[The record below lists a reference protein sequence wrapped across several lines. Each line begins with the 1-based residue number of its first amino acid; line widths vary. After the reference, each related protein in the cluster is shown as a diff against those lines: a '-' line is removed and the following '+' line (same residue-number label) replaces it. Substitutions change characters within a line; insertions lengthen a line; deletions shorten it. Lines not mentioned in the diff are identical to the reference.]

1 MTVAVVNDFTSFNSQ
16 TPQGNLDTNGQVGYL
31 DGSYGTGFQYIDNNY
46 KIVHDD
52 KFGKFEKLS
61 DDPLTV
67 KYTLNKNDKWSD
79 GQPVTADDMVF
90 AWAIASGYYD
100 SAKFDDQG
108 KVTSGTQYFSIA
120 GSTAGIDST
129 AFPTVGDNNTSIT
142 LKYAT
147 PYVDWELVNP
157 IAQPAHIVAKK
168 AGLSSAAD
176 LTKLLKTLPKGDP
189 AAPVAANATLKKAAD
204 FVNTGYDVTAF
215 PTDKDL
221 LVSSGPFVV
230 SSWTPGQSLT
240 MAQNKYYDGGLKP
253 SVDKI
258 VFRIIPDANAQ
269 VTALQ
274 NGEVDII
281 NPQAS
286 ADTLTALKQTSA
298 KVLTGDQASYDHLDL
313 NFGSQVFADPKV
325 REAFLKTI
333 PRQQILDSIVT
344 PVNPK
349 AKVLNS
355 QIWLPNQQPEYGD
368 SVKNNGS
375 SAYDKVDIDG
385 AKALL
390 AGATPTVRIL
400 YNTNNPNRVDEFQ
413 AIQTSAAKAGFK
425 VVDAGSPDWSKL
437 LPGGNYDASLFGWIS
452 PGAGTAQIPQLFTT
466 NGGGNYNRF
475 SAANDDALATADH
488 ARHEQAGVAGEEHRQ
503 DRLLAGLRSA
513 AVPAAGCLRCHR
525 SRRRREVHGQ
535 PERPVLELLGVD
547 RQVLDR
553 EVTLDQGECPGNPP
567 GTLLRR
573 GVGFESTPR
582 YHVVGG
588 RDPTVSSKSRRASPQ
603 LSRPTRSWRAL
614 SVKVLNLWRVSS

>member
-1 MTVAVVNDFTSFNSQ
+1 MHIKGRKVGLAVSAVAGVAALALSACTTSGTGGSSAAKGGMVTVAVVNDLTSLNSQ

-31 DGSYGTGFQYIDNNY
+31 NGSYGTGFQYIDNNY

-52 KFGKFEKLS
+52 KFGTFEKTS

-67 KYTLNKNDKWSD
+67 KYTLNKDDKWSD
-79 GQPVTADDMVF
+79 GQPVTADDMVL
-90 AWAIASGYYD
+90 AWAIASGHYD
-100 SAKFDDQG
+100 SAKFDDSG
-108 KVTSGTQYFSIA
+108 KVTSGTQYFTIA
-120 GSTAGIDST
+120 GSTAGIDAT
-129 AFPTVGDNNTSIT
+129 GFPAVSDDNRTIT
-142 LKYAT
+142 LKYST

-176 LTKLLKTLPKGDP
+176 LTKLLKGLPKGDP
-189 AAPVAANATLKKAAD
+189 ASPAAPDATLKKAAD
-204 FVNTGYDVTAF
+204 FVNTGYDITAM

-221 LVSSGPFVV
+221 LVASGAFTL

-240 MAQNKYYDGGLKP
+240 MVRNKYYAGGLEP
-253 SVDKI
+253 NVDKI

-286 ADTLTALKQTSA
+286 ADTLTALKKTSA

-313 NFGSQVFADPKV
+313 NFGSQTFSDAEV

-355 QIWLPNQQPEYGD
+355 QIWLPNQQPQYGD
-368 SVKNNGS
+368 TVKNNGS

-413 AIQTSAAKAGFK
+413 AIQASASKAGFK
-425 VVDAGSPDWSKL
+425 VVDSGSPQWSKL
-437 LPGGNYDASLFGWIS
+437 LPGGDYDASLFGWIS

-466 NGGGNYNRF
+466 SGGGNYNRF
-475 SAANDDALATADH
+475 SAANTDALAT
-488 ARHEQAGVAGEEHRQ
+488 QT
-503 DRLLAGLRSA
+503 
-513 AVPAAGCLRCHR
+513 
-525 SRRRREVHGQ
+525 
-535 PERPVLELLGVD
+535 
-547 RQVLDR
+547 
-553 EVTLDQGECPGNPP
+553 TLDKSKLTDLEMKIDKTAFSQAYGLPLFQLPGVF
-567 GTLLRR
+567 
-573 GVGFESTPR
+573 GVNARVDGVKFMGNQNGPFWNFW
-582 YHVVGG
+582 
-588 RDPTVSSKSRRASPQ
+588 Q
-603 LSRPTRSWRAL
+603 W
-614 SVKVLNLWRVSS
+614 SVKSSTSK

>member
-1 MTVAVVNDFTSFNSQ
+1 LAIGAIAVAGVTALALSACTTSGSTSTSSAAKGGTVTVAVVNDFTSFNSQ

-31 DGSYGTGFQYIDNNY
+31 NGSYGTGFQYIDNNY

-52 KFGKFEKLS
+52 KFGTFEKTS

-67 KYTLNKNDKWSD
+67 KYTLNKDDKWSD
-79 GQPVTADDMVF
+79 GQPVTADDMIL
-90 AWAIASGYYD
+90 AWAIASGHYD
-100 SAKFDDQG
+100 SAKYDDEG
-108 KVTSGTQYFSIA
+108 NVSSGTQYFQIA
-120 GSTAGIDST
+120 GSTAGVDAT
-129 AFPTVGDNNTSIT
+129 AFPTVSDDNRTIT
-142 LKYAT
+142 LKYST

-176 LTKLLKTLPKGDP
+176 LTKLLKGLPKGDP
-189 AAPVAANATLKKAAD
+189 DNPAAPDATLKKAAD

-240 MAQNKYYDGGLKP
+240 MTKNKYYAGGLKP

-286 ADTLTALKQTSA
+286 ADTITALKQTSA
-298 KVLTGDQASYDHLDL
+298 KILTGAQASYDHLDL
-313 NFGSQVFADPKV
+313 NFGSAVFADAKV

-344 PVNPK
+344 PVDPK
-349 AKVLNS
+349 AKVLDS
-355 QIWLPNQQPEYGD
+355 QIFLPNQEEYAG
-368 SVKNNGS
+368 SVKQNGS
-375 SAYDKVDIDG
+375 DKFAKVDIDG

-413 AIQTSAAKAGFK
+413 SIQASAAKAGIK

-437 LPGGNYDASLFGWIS
+437 LPGGDYDASLFGWIS
-452 PGAGTAQIPQLFTT
+452 PGAGTTQLPQVFASQ
-466 NGGGNYNRF
+466 GGGNYNRYTGTN
-475 SAANDDALATADH
+475 ADALKSQT
-488 ARHEQAGVAGEEHRQ
+488 
-503 DRLLAGLRSA
+503 
-513 AVPAAGCLRCHR
+513 
-525 SRRRREVHGQ
+525 
-535 PERPVLELLGVD
+535 
-547 RQVLDR
+547 
-553 EVTLDQGECPGNPP
+553 TLDKDALTKLEYQIDKKTFDDGYGLPLFQLPGVFA
-567 GTLLRR
+567 TTARVD
-573 GVGFESTPR
+573 GVKFN
-582 YHVVGG
+582 GG
-588 RDPTVSSKSRRASPQ
+588 QSGPFWNFWDWSVKSSSK
-603 LSRPTRSWRAL
+603 
-614 SVKVLNLWRVSS
+614 

>member
-1 MTVAVVNDFTSFNSQ
+1 MHTKGRKVRFAVSAVAIAGVAALALSACTTSGSTGSSSAAKGGTVTVAVVNDFTSFNSQ

-31 DGSYGTGFQYIDNNY
+31 NGSYGTGFQYIDNNY

-52 KFGKFEKLS
+52 KFGKFEKIS

-67 KYTLNKNDKWSD
+67 KYTLNKDDKWSD
-79 GQPVTADDMVF
+79 GEPVTADDMVL
-90 AWAIASGYYD
+90 AWAIASGHYD
-100 SAKFDDQG
+100 SATTDDQG
-108 KVTSGTQYFSIA
+108 NVTKGTQYFSIA
-120 GSTAGIDST
+120 GSTAGIDAT
-129 AFPTVGDNNTSIT
+129 DFPTVGDDNTSIT
-142 LKYAT
+142 LKYST

-176 LTKLLKTLPKGDP
+176 LTKLLKGLPKGDTANP
-189 AAPVAANATLKKAAD
+189 APADPTLEKAAK

-240 MAQNKYYDGGLKP
+240 MVPNKYYAGGLKAN
-253 SVDKI
+253 VDKI

-286 ADTLTALKQTSA
+286 ADTITALKQGTA
-298 KVLTGDQASYDHLDL
+298 KILTGAQASYDHLDL
-313 NFGSQVFADPKV
+313 NFGSAVFADAKV

-344 PVNPK
+344 PVDSK

-355 QIWLPNQQPEYGD
+355 QIFLPNQEQYAG
-368 SVKNNGS
+368 SVKQNGS
-375 SAYDKVDIDG
+375 DAYDKVDIEG
-385 AKALL
+385 AKTLL

-413 AIQTSAAKAGFK
+413 AIQASAAKAGIK

-437 LPGGNYDASLFGWIS
+437 LPGGDYDASLFGWIS
-452 PGAGTAQIPQLFTT
+452 PGAGTTQLPQVFSS
-466 NGGGNYNRF
+466 NGGGNYNRYTGT
-475 SAANDDALATADH
+475 NDLALKSQTTLDTDALTKIEYQIDKQTFADAYGLPLFQLPGVFATTSRVD
-488 ARHEQAGVAGEEHRQ
+488 GVKFNG
-503 DRLLAGLRSA
+503 
-513 AVPAAGCLRCHR
+513 
-525 SRRRREVHGQ
+525 GQ
-535 PERPVLELLGVD
+535 SGPFWNFWE
-547 RQVLDR
+547 
-553 EVTLDQGECPGNPP
+553 
-567 GTLLRR
+567 
-573 GVGFESTPR
+573 
-582 YHVVGG
+582 
-588 RDPTVSSKSRRASPQ
+588 
-603 LSRPTRSWRAL
+603 W
-614 SVKVLNLWRVSS
+614 SVKSSTSK

>member
-1 MTVAVVNDFTSFNSQ
+1 MHIKGRKVRYAVSAVAIAGVAALALSACTTSGSTGGSTAAQGGTVTVAVVNDFTSFNSQ

-31 DGSYGTGFQYIDNNY
+31 NGSYGTGFQYIDNNY

-52 KFGKFEKLS
+52 KFGKFEKTS

-67 KYTLNKNDKWSD
+67 KYTLNKDDKWSD
-79 GQPVTADDMVF
+79 GQPVTADDMVL

-100 SAKFDDQG
+100 SATTDDQG
-108 KVTSGTQYFSIA
+108 NVTKGTQYFTIA
-120 GSTAGIDST
+120 GSTAGLDTT

-142 LKYAT
+142 LKYGT

-176 LTKLLKTLPKGDP
+176 LTKLLKGLDKGNKDNP
-189 AAPVAANATLKKAAD
+189 AAPDATLKKAAD

-240 MAQNKYYDGGLKP
+240 MVKNKYYAGGLKP
-253 SVDKI
+253 NVDKI

-286 ADTLTALKQTSA
+286 ADTITALKNTSA
-298 KVLTGDQASYDHLDL
+298 KVLTGAQASYDHLDL
-313 NFGSQVFADPKV
+313 NFGSQTFADPKV

-344 PVNPK
+344 PVDPK
-349 AKVLNS
+349 AKVLDS
-355 QIWLPNQQPEYGD
+355 QIFLPNQEQYAD
-368 SVKNNGS
+368 TVKMNGS
-375 SAYDKVDIDG
+375 DKFGKVDIDG

-413 AIQTSAAKAGFK
+413 AISASASKAGFK

-437 LPGGNYDASLFGWIS
+437 LPGGDYDASLFGWIS
-452 PGAGTAQIPQLFTT
+452 PGAGTSQIPQLFTT
-466 NGGGNYNRF
+466 NGGGNYNRY
-475 SAANDDALATADH
+475 SAANDLAVKSQTTLDPSELTKIEQQIDAKTFADGYGLPLFQLPGVFGATARVD
-488 ARHEQAGVAGEEHRQ
+488 GVKYNG
-503 DRLLAGLRSA
+503 
-513 AVPAAGCLRCHR
+513 
-525 SRRRREVHGQ
+525 GQ
-535 PERPVLELLGVD
+535 SGPFWNFWE
-547 RQVLDR
+547 
-553 EVTLDQGECPGNPP
+553 
-567 GTLLRR
+567 
-573 GVGFESTPR
+573 
-582 YHVVGG
+582 
-588 RDPTVSSKSRRASPQ
+588 
-603 LSRPTRSWRAL
+603 W
-614 SVKVLNLWRVSS
+614 SVKSSTAK

>member
-1 MTVAVVNDFTSFNSQ
+1 VTVAVVNDFTSFNSQ

-31 DGSYGTGFQYIDNNY
+31 NGSYGTGFQYIDNNY

-52 KFGKFEKLS
+52 KFGKFEKTS

-67 KYTLNKNDKWSD
+67 KYTLNKDDKWSD
-79 GQPVTADDMVF
+79 GQPVTADDMVL

-100 SAKFDDQG
+100 SATTDDQG
-108 KVTSGTQYFSIA
+108 AVTKGTQYFSIA
-120 GSTAGIDST
+120 GSTAGLDT
-129 AFPTVGDNNTSIT
+129 TGFPTVGDNNTSIT
-142 LKYAT
+142 LKYGT

-176 LTKLLKTLPKGDP
+176 LTKLLKGLPKGDKDNP
-189 AAPVAANATLKKAAD
+189 AAPDATLKKAAD

-240 MAQNKYYDGGLKP
+240 MTKNKYYAGGLKP
-253 SVDKI
+253 NVDKV

-286 ADTLTALKQTSA
+286 ADTITALKNTSA
-298 KVLTGDQASYDHLDL
+298 KVLTGAQASYDHLDL
-313 NFGSQVFADPKV
+313 NFGSPTFADAKV

-344 PVNPK
+344 PVDSK

-355 QIWLPNQQPEYGD
+355 QIFLPNQEQYAD
-368 SVKNNGS
+368 TVKMNGS
-375 SAYDKVDIDG
+375 DKFDKVDIDG

-413 AIQTSAAKAGFK
+413 AISASASKAGFK

-437 LPGGNYDASLFGWIS
+437 LPGGDYDASLFGWIS
-452 PGAGTAQIPQLFTT
+452 PGAGTTQLPQLFTT
-466 NGGGNYNRF
+466 NGGGNYNRY
-475 SAANDDALATADH
+475 SAANDLAVKS
-488 ARHEQAGVAGEEHRQ
+488 QI
-503 DRLLAGLRSA
+503 
-513 AVPAAGCLRCHR
+513 
-525 SRRRREVHGQ
+525 
-535 PERPVLELLGVD
+535 
-547 RQVLDR
+547 
-553 EVTLDQGECPGNPP
+553 TLDKDELTKIEQQIDAKTFADGYGLPLFQLPGVF
-567 GTLLRR
+567 GATSRVD
-573 GVGFESTPR
+573 GVKFN
-582 YHVVGG
+582 GG
-588 RDPTVSSKSRRASPQ
+588 QSGPF
-603 LSRPTRSWRAL
+603 WNFWEW
-614 SVKVLNLWRVSS
+614 SVKSSTAK

>member
-1 MTVAVVNDFTSFNSQ
+1 LHINGRKGRLAVGAIAIAGVTALALSACTTSGSTSTSSAAKGGTVTVAVVNDLTSLNSQ

-31 DGSYGTGFQYIDNNY
+31 DGSYGSGFQYIDNNY

-52 KFGKFEKLS
+52 TFGKFEKTS

-67 KYTLNKNDKWSD
+67 KYTLPANAKWSD
-79 GQPVTADDMVF
+79 GQPVTADDMILG
-90 AWAIASGYYD
+90 WAMQSGYYD
-100 SAKFDDQG
+100 SATLNPDSG
-108 KVTSGTQYFSIA
+108 EVTTGTQYFTPAA
-120 GSTAGIDST
+120 GTAGIDQT
-129 AFPTVGDNNTSIT
+129 AYPTVSDDNRTIT
-142 LKYAT
+142 LKYAK
-147 PYVDWELVNP
+147 PFVDWELFNP

-176 LTKLLKTLPKGDP
+176 LTKLLKGLPKGDKSNPQP
-189 AAPVAANATLKKAAD
+189 ADPTLKKAAD
-204 FVNTGYDVTAF
+204 FVNTGYDITAF

-230 SSWTPGQSLT
+230 SAWTPGQSVT
-240 MAQNKYYDGGLKP
+240 MTKNKYYWGGNKP
-253 SVDKI
+253 NVDKI

-313 NFGSQVFADPKV
+313 NFGSPTFSDPKI

-349 AKVLNS
+349 AKVLDS
-355 QIWLPNQQPEYGD
+355 QIWLPNQDEYANAI
-368 SVKNNGS
+368 KNNGS
-375 SAYDKVDIDG
+375 DAYAKVDIDG
-385 AKALL
+385 AKSLL

-413 AIQTSAAKAGFK
+413 AIQASASKAGFK

-437 LPGGNYDASLFGWIS
+437 LPGGDYDASLFGWIS
-452 PGAGTAQIPQLFTT
+452 PGAGTSQIPQLFTT
-466 NGGGNYNRF
+466 GGGGNYNRYN
-475 SAANDDALATADH
+475 AQNDTAVETQTTLDKD
-488 ARHEQAGVAGEEHRQ
+488 E
-503 DRLLAGLRSA
+503 LTK
-513 AVPAAGCLRCHR
+513 
-525 SRRRREVHGQ
+525 
-535 PERPVLELLGVD
+535 LELKIDTATFKDGYGLPLFQLPGVFGATSRVD
-547 RQVLDR
+547 GVKYM
-553 EVTLDQGECPGNPP
+553 GNQTGPFWNFWEWS
-567 GTLLRR
+567 
-573 GVGFESTPR
+573 VKSS
-582 YHVVGG
+582 
-588 RDPTVSSKSRRASPQ
+588 SSK
-603 LSRPTRSWRAL
+603 
-614 SVKVLNLWRVSS
+614 

>member
-1 MTVAVVNDFTSFNSQ
+1 LHIKGRKVRYAVSAVAVAGVAALALSACTTSGSTGTSSAAKGGTVTVAVVNDFTSFNSQ

-52 KFGKFEKLS
+52 KFGTFKKIS

-79 GQPVTADDMVF
+79 GQPVTADDMIL
-90 AWAIASGYYD
+90 AWAIASGHYD

-108 KVTSGTQYFSIA
+108 NVTSGTQYFSIA

-129 AFPTVGDNNTSIT
+129 DFPTVGDNNTSIT

-176 LTKLLKTLPKGDP
+176 LTKLLKSLPKGDP
-189 AAPVAANATLKKAAD
+189 SNPAAPNATLKKAAD

-240 MAQNKYYDGGLKP
+240 MTQNKYYDGGLKP

-313 NFGSQVFADPKV
+313 NFGSQVFSDPKV
-325 REAFLKTI
+325 REAFLMTI

-375 SAYDKVDIDG
+375 DKYNKVDIEG

-400 YNTNNPNRVDEFQ
+400 YNTNNPNRVDE
-413 AIQTSAAKAGFK
+413 
-425 VVDAGSPDWSKL
+425 WSKL

-452 PGAGTAQIPQLFTT
+452 PGAGTSQIPQLFTT

-475 SAANDDALATADH
+475 SAANDDALAT
-488 ARHEQAGVAGEEHRQ
+488 QT
-503 DRLLAGLRSA
+503 
-513 AVPAAGCLRCHR
+513 
-525 SRRRREVHGQ
+525 
-535 PERPVLELLGVD
+535 
-547 RQVLDR
+547 
-553 EVTLDQGECPGNPP
+553 TLDNSKLVSLEKNIDKTAFSQGYGLPLFQLPGVF
-567 GTLLRR
+567 
-573 GVGFESTPR
+573 GVNARVDGVKYMGNQNGPFWNFWEWTVKSSTA
-582 YHVVGG
+582 
-588 RDPTVSSKSRRASPQ
+588 K
-603 LSRPTRSWRAL
+603 
-614 SVKVLNLWRVSS
+614 

>member
-1 MTVAVVNDFTSFNSQ
+1 LHIKGRKVRYAVSAVAIAGVAALALSACTTTGSTGGSSAAKGGTVTVAVVNDFTSFNSQ

-31 DGSYGTGFQYIDNNY
+31 NGSYGTGFQYIDNNY

-52 KFGKFEKLS
+52 KFGKFEKTS

-67 KYTLNKNDKWSD
+67 KYTLNKDDKWSD
-79 GQPVTADDMVF
+79 GQPVTADDMVL

-100 SAKFDDQG
+100 SATTDDQG
-108 KVTSGTQYFSIA
+108 AVTKGTQYFSIA
-120 GSTAGIDST
+120 GSTAGLDT
-129 AFPTVGDNNTSIT
+129 TGFPTVGDNNTSIT
-142 LKYAT
+142 LKYGT

-176 LTKLLKTLPKGDP
+176 LTKLLKGLPKGDKDNP
-189 AAPVAANATLKKAAD
+189 AAPDATLKKAAD

-240 MAQNKYYDGGLKP
+240 MTKNKYYAGGLKP
-253 SVDKI
+253 NVDKV

-286 ADTLTALKQTSA
+286 ADTITALKNTSA
-298 KVLTGDQASYDHLDL
+298 KVLTGAQASYDHLDL
-313 NFGSQVFADPKV
+313 NFGSPTFADAKV

-344 PVNPK
+344 PVDSK

-355 QIWLPNQQPEYGD
+355 QIFLPNQEQYAD
-368 SVKNNGS
+368 TVKMNGS
-375 SAYDKVDIDG
+375 DKFDKVDIDG

-413 AIQTSAAKAGFK
+413 AISASASKAGFK

-437 LPGGNYDASLFGWIS
+437 LPGGDYDASLFGWIS
-452 PGAGTAQIPQLFTT
+452 PGAGTTQLPQLFTT
-466 NGGGNYNRF
+466 NGGGNYNRY
-475 SAANDDALATADH
+475 SAANDLAVKS
-488 ARHEQAGVAGEEHRQ
+488 QI
-503 DRLLAGLRSA
+503 
-513 AVPAAGCLRCHR
+513 
-525 SRRRREVHGQ
+525 
-535 PERPVLELLGVD
+535 
-547 RQVLDR
+547 
-553 EVTLDQGECPGNPP
+553 TLDKDELTKIEQQIDAKTFADGYGLPLFQLPGVF
-567 GTLLRR
+567 GATSRVD
-573 GVGFESTPR
+573 GVKFN
-582 YHVVGG
+582 GG
-588 RDPTVSSKSRRASPQ
+588 QSGPF
-603 LSRPTRSWRAL
+603 WNFWEW
-614 SVKVLNLWRVSS
+614 SVKSSTAK

>member
-1 MTVAVVNDFTSFNSQ
+1 MHIKGRKVRYAVSAVAVAGVAALALSACTTTGSTGTSSAAKGGTVTVAVVNDFTSFNSQ

-46 KIVHDD
+46 KIVHDNQ
-52 KFGKFEKLS
+52 FGKYEKLS
-61 DDPLTV
+61 DNPLTV

-79 GQPVTADDMVF
+79 GQPVTADDMVLG
-90 AWAIASGYYD
+90 WAIASGHYD
-100 SAKFDDQG
+100 SSPDAQG
-108 KVTSGTQYFSIA
+108 NKVPGGTQYFQIA
-120 GSTAGIDST
+120 GSTAGINAT
-129 AFPTVGDNNTSIT
+129 AFPTIGDNNTSIT
-142 LKYAT
+142 LKYST

-176 LTKLLKTLPKGDP
+176 LTKLLKGLPAGDP
-189 AAPVAANATLKKAAD
+189 TKPAPADATLMKAAN

-215 PTDKDL
+215 PTDPDL

-240 MAQNKYYDGGLKP
+240 MVQNKYYDGGLKP

-313 NFGSQVFADPKV
+313 NFKSPVFKDQKV

-349 AKVLNS
+349 AKVLDS
-355 QIWLPNQQPEYGD
+355 QIWLPNQQPMYGD

-375 SAYDKVDIDG
+375 SAYDKVDIAG

-413 AIQTSAAKAGFK
+413 AISTSAAKAGIK

-452 PGAGTAQIPQLFTT
+452 PGAGTSQIPQLFTT
-466 NGGGNYNRF
+466 SGGGNYNNF
-475 SAANDDALATADH
+475 TASNSDALAT
-488 ARHEQAGVAGEEHRQ
+488 QT
-503 DRLLAGLRSA
+503 
-513 AVPAAGCLRCHR
+513 
-525 SRRRREVHGQ
+525 
-535 PERPVLELLGVD
+535 
-547 RQVLDR
+547 
-553 EVTLDQGECPGNPP
+553 TLDTSKLTSLEKNIDKTAFAQGYGLPLFQLPGVF
-567 GTLLRR
+567 GATSRVD
-573 GVGFESTPR
+573 GVKYMGNQNGPFWNFWEWTVKSST
-582 YHVVGG
+582 
-588 RDPTVSSKSRRASPQ
+588 SK
-603 LSRPTRSWRAL
+603 
-614 SVKVLNLWRVSS
+614 

>member
-1 MTVAVVNDFTSFNSQ
+1 MHTKGRKVRYAVSAVAVAGVAALALSACTTSGSTGGSSAPKGGTVTVAVVNDFTSFNSQ

-31 DGSYGTGFQYIDNNY
+31 DGSYGTGFQYIDSNY

-79 GQPVTADDMVF
+79 GQPVTADDMVL

-100 SAKFDDQG
+100 SATVDPNTG
-108 KVTSGTQYFSIA
+108 KVTKGTQYFSIA
-120 GSTAGIDST
+120 GSTAGIDTT
-129 AFPTVGDNNTSIT
+129 AFPTIGDDNTSIT
-142 LKYAT
+142 LKYGT

-176 LTKLLKTLPKGDP
+176 LTKLLKSLPKGDP
-189 AAPVAANATLKKAAD
+189 ANPQPADATLKKASD
-204 FVNTGYDVTAF
+204 FVNNGYDVTAF

-221 LVSSGPFVV
+221 LVSSGPFYV
-230 SSWTPGQSLT
+230 SAWTPGQSLT
-240 MAQNKYYDGGLKP
+240 MSRNKYYDGGLKP
-253 SVDKI
+253 NVDKI

-274 NGEVDII
+274 NGEVDVI

-298 KVLTGDQASYDHLDL
+298 KVLTGAQASYDHLDL
-313 NFGSQVFADPKV
+313 NFASPVFKDEKV

-344 PVNPK
+344 PVDPK

-355 QIWLPNQQPEYGD
+355 QIWLPNQSDYAA
-368 SVKNNGS
+368 SVKQNGS
-375 SAYDKVDIDG
+375 DAYDKVDIDG

-413 AIQTSAAKAGFK
+413 AIQASAAKAGFK
-425 VVDAGSPDWSKL
+425 VVDGGSPDWSKL
-437 LPGGNYDASLFGWIS
+437 LAGGNYDASLFGWIS
-452 PGAGTAQIPQLFTT
+452 PGAGTSMLPQLFTT
-466 NGGGNYNRF
+466 NGGGNYNHF
-475 SAANDDALATADH
+475 TAANDLANESQT
-488 ARHEQAGVAGEEHRQ
+488 
-503 DRLLAGLRSA
+503 
-513 AVPAAGCLRCHR
+513 
-525 SRRRREVHGQ
+525 
-535 PERPVLELLGVD
+535 
-547 RQVLDR
+547 
-553 EVTLDQGECPGNPP
+553 TLDPDKLVSIEQQIDKLAFQNAYGLPLFQLPGVF
-567 GTLLRR
+567 
-573 GVGFESTPR
+573 GVNARVDGVKYNGNQNGPFWNFWEWS
-582 YHVVGG
+582 VKSSS
-588 RDPTVSSKSRRASPQ
+588 SSK
-603 LSRPTRSWRAL
+603 
-614 SVKVLNLWRVSS
+614 

>member
-1 MTVAVVNDFTSFNSQ
+1 LHINGRKVRFAVSAVAVAGVAALALSACTTSGSTSTSSAAKGGTVTVAVVNDFTSFNSQ

-52 KFGKFEKLS
+52 KFGTFEKTS

-67 KYTLNKNDKWSD
+67 KYTLNKDLKWSD
-79 GQPVTADDMVF
+79 GQPVTADDMIL
-90 AWAIASGYYD
+90 AWAIASGHYD
-100 SAKFDDQG
+100 SAKFDSEG
-108 KVTSGTQYFSIA
+108 NVTSGTQYFQIA
-120 GSTAGIDST
+120 GSTAGVDAT
-129 AFPTVGDNNTSIT
+129 DFPTVSNNNRTIT
-142 LKYAT
+142 LKYST

-176 LTKLLKTLPKGDP
+176 LTKLLKSLPKGNPDSPQPADP
-189 AAPVAANATLKKAAD
+189 TLKKAAD

-240 MAQNKYYDGGLKP
+240 MVKNKYYAGGLKP

-286 ADTLTALKQTSA
+286 ADTITALKQTSA
-298 KVLTGDQASYDHLDL
+298 KILTGAQASYDHLDL
-313 NFGSQVFADPKV
+313 NFKSPVFADPKV

-344 PVNPK
+344 PVDSK

-355 QIWLPNQQPEYGD
+355 QIFLPNQEQYEG
-368 SVKNNGS
+368 SVKQNGS
-375 SAYDKVDIDG
+375 DKYDKVDIDG
-385 AKALL
+385 AKQLL
-390 AGATPTVRIL
+390 GGQTPTVRIL

-413 AIQTSAAKAGFK
+413 AISSSAAKAGFK

-452 PGAGTAQIPQLFTT
+452 PGAGTTQLPQVFASQ
-466 NGGGNYNRF
+466 GGGNYNGYTGT
-475 SAANDDALATADH
+475 NDLALKSQT
-488 ARHEQAGVAGEEHRQ
+488 
-503 DRLLAGLRSA
+503 
-513 AVPAAGCLRCHR
+513 
-525 SRRRREVHGQ
+525 
-535 PERPVLELLGVD
+535 
-547 RQVLDR
+547 
-553 EVTLDQGECPGNPP
+553 TLDKDELTKIEYQIDKKAFADAYGLPLFQLPGVFATTARVQGVKYN
-567 GTLLRR
+567 
-573 GVGFESTPR
+573 
-582 YHVVGG
+582 GG
-588 RDPTVSSKSRRASPQ
+588 QSGPF
-603 LSRPTRSWRAL
+603 WNFWEW
-614 SVKVLNLWRVSS
+614 SVKSSAKK

>member
-1 MTVAVVNDFTSFNSQ
+1 MHIKGRKVRYAVSAVAVAGVAALALSACTTSGSTGGSTAAQGGSVSVAVVNDFTSFNSQ

-67 KYTLNKNDKWSD
+67 KYTLNKDDKWSD
-79 GQPVTADDMVF
+79 GQPVTADDMVL

-100 SAKFDDQG
+100 SATTDDQG
-108 KVTSGTQYFSIA
+108 NVTKGTQYFTIA
-120 GSTAGIDST
+120 GSTAGLDTT

-142 LKYAT
+142 LKYGT

-176 LTKLLKTLPKGDP
+176 LTKLLKGLPKGDKDNP
-189 AAPVAANATLKKAAD
+189 AAPDATLKKAAD
-204 FVNTGYDVTAF
+204 FINTGYDVTAF

-240 MAQNKYYDGGLKP
+240 MVKNKYYAGGLKP
-253 SVDKI
+253 NVDKI

-286 ADTLTALKQTSA
+286 ADTITALKNTSA
-298 KVLTGDQASYDHLDL
+298 KVLTGAQASYDHLDL
-313 NFGSQVFADPKV
+313 NFGSQTFADPKV

-344 PVNPK
+344 PVDSK

-355 QIWLPNQQPEYGD
+355 QIFLPNQEQYAD
-368 SVKNNGS
+368 TVKMNGS
-375 SAYDKVDIDG
+375 DKFDKVDIDG

-413 AIQTSAAKAGFK
+413 AISASAAKAGFT

-437 LPGGNYDASLFGWIS
+437 LPGGDYDASIFGWIS
-452 PGAGTAQIPQLFTT
+452 PGAGTTMIPQLFATG
-466 NGGGNYNRF
+466 GGGNNNRYN
-475 SAANDDALATADH
+475 AMND
-488 ARHEQAGVAGEEHRQ
+488 VAVKTQ
-503 DRLLAGLRSA
+503 TTVDKD
-513 AVPAAGCLRCHR
+513 
-525 SRRRREVHGQ
+525 
-535 PERPVLELLGVD
+535 EL
-547 RQVLDR
+547 
-553 EVTLDQGECPGNPP
+553 VTLEQQIDKATFSDAYGLPLFQLPG
-567 GTLLRR
+567 LF
-573 GVGFESTPR
+573 GVSARVDGVKYMGNQTGPFWNFWEWS
-582 YHVVGG
+582 
-588 RDPTVSSKSRRASPQ
+588 VSGK
-603 LSRPTRSWRAL
+603 
-614 SVKVLNLWRVSS
+614 

>member
-1 MTVAVVNDFTSFNSQ
+1 MHTKGRKVRYAVSAVAIAGVAALALSACTTSGSTGSSSAAKGGTVTVAVVNDFTSFNSQ

-31 DGSYGTGFQYIDNNY
+31 NGSYGTGFQYIDSNY

-52 KFGKFEKLS
+52 KFGKFEKIS

-67 KYTLNKNDKWSD
+67 KYTLNKDDKWSD
-79 GQPVTADDMVF
+79 GEPVTADDMVL
-90 AWAIASGYYD
+90 AWAIASGHYD
-100 SAKFDDQG
+100 SATTDDQG
-108 KVTSGTQYFSIA
+108 NVTKGTQYFSIA
-120 GSTAGIDST
+120 GSTAGIDAT
-129 AFPTVGDNNTSIT
+129 DFPTVGDNNTSIT

-176 LTKLLKTLPKGDP
+176 LTKLLKGLPKGDKDNP
-189 AAPVAANATLKKAAD
+189 APADPALEKAAA

-240 MAQNKYYDGGLKP
+240 MSPNKYYAGGLKP
-253 SVDKI
+253 NVDKI

-281 NPQAS
+281 SPQAS
-286 ADTLTALKQTSA
+286 ADTITALKQGTA
-298 KVLTGDQASYDHLDL
+298 KILTGAQASYDHLDL
-313 NFGSQVFADPKV
+313 NFGSPVFKDANV

-344 PVNPK
+344 PVDSK
-349 AKVLNS
+349 AKVLDS
-355 QIWLPNQQPEYGD
+355 QIFLPNQEQYAD
-368 SVKNNGS
+368 SVKQNGS
-375 SAYDKVDIDG
+375 DAYSKVDIDG
-385 AKALL
+385 AKKLL

-413 AIQTSAAKAGFK
+413 AISASAAKAGIK

-437 LPGGNYDASLFGWIS
+437 LPGGDYDASLFGWIS
-452 PGAGTAQIPQLFTT
+452 PGAGTTQLPQVFSS
-466 NGGGNYNRF
+466 NGGGNYNRYTGT
-475 SAANDDALATADH
+475 NDLALKSQT
-488 ARHEQAGVAGEEHRQ
+488 
-503 DRLLAGLRSA
+503 
-513 AVPAAGCLRCHR
+513 
-525 SRRRREVHGQ
+525 
-535 PERPVLELLGVD
+535 
-547 RQVLDR
+547 
-553 EVTLDQGECPGNPP
+553 TLDKGELTKIENQIDKQTFADAYGLPLFQLPGVFA
-567 GTLLRR
+567 TTSRVE
-573 GVGFESTPR
+573 GVKFNGGQSGPFWNFWEWSVKST
-582 YHVVGG
+582 
-588 RDPTVSSKSRRASPQ
+588 SSK
-603 LSRPTRSWRAL
+603 
-614 SVKVLNLWRVSS
+614 

>member
-1 MTVAVVNDFTSFNSQ
+1 LHIKGRKVRYAVSAVAVAGVAALALSACTTSGSTGGSTAAQGGSVSVAVVNDFTSFNSQ

-67 KYTLNKNDKWSD
+67 KYTLNKADKWSD
-79 GQPVTADDMVF
+79 GQPVTADDMVL

-100 SAKFDDQG
+100 SSTTDDQG
-108 KVTSGTQYFSIA
+108 NVTKGTQYFTIA
-120 GSTAGIDST
+120 GSTAGLDTT

-142 LKYAT
+142 LKYGT

-176 LTKLLKTLPKGDP
+176 LTKLLKGLQKGDKDNP
-189 AAPVAANATLKKAAD
+189 AAPDATLKKAAD

-230 SSWTPGQSLT
+230 SGWTPGQSLT
-240 MAQNKYYDGGLKP
+240 MVKNKYYAGGLKP
-253 SVDKI
+253 NVDKI

-286 ADTLTALKQTSA
+286 ADTITALKNTSA
-298 KVLTGDQASYDHLDL
+298 KVLTGAQASYDHLDL
-313 NFGSQVFADPKV
+313 NFGSQTFADPKV

-344 PVNPK
+344 PVDPK
-349 AKVLNS
+349 AKVLDS
-355 QIWLPNQQPEYGD
+355 QIFLPNQEQYAD
-368 SVKNNGS
+368 TVKMNGS
-375 SAYDKVDIDG
+375 DKFGKVDIDG

-413 AIQTSAAKAGFK
+413 AISASASKAGFK

-437 LPGGNYDASLFGWIS
+437 LPGGDYDASLFGWIS
-452 PGAGTAQIPQLFTT
+452 PGAGTSQIPQLFTT
-466 NGGGNYNRF
+466 NGGGNYNRY
-475 SAANDDALATADH
+475 SAANDLAVKSQTTLDPSELTKIEQQIDAKTFADGYGLPLFQLPGVFGATA
-488 ARHEQAGVAGEEHRQ
+488 RVEGVKYNG
-503 DRLLAGLRSA
+503 
-513 AVPAAGCLRCHR
+513 
-525 SRRRREVHGQ
+525 GQ
-535 PERPVLELLGVD
+535 SGPFWNFWE
-547 RQVLDR
+547 
-553 EVTLDQGECPGNPP
+553 
-567 GTLLRR
+567 
-573 GVGFESTPR
+573 
-582 YHVVGG
+582 
-588 RDPTVSSKSRRASPQ
+588 
-603 LSRPTRSWRAL
+603 W
-614 SVKVLNLWRVSS
+614 SVKSSTAK

>member
-1 MTVAVVNDFTSFNSQ
+1 MHIKGRKVRYAVSAVAVAGVAALALSACTTSGSTGTSSAAKGGTVTVAVVNDLTSLNSQ

-31 DGSYGTGFQYIDNNY
+31 DGSYGSGFQYIDNNY
-46 KIVHDD
+46 KIVHDNS
-52 KFGKFEKLS
+52 FGKFEKLS

-67 KYTLNKNDKWSD
+67 KYTLPSNAKWSD
-79 GQPVTADDMVF
+79 GQPVTADDMVLG
-90 AWAIASGYYD
+90 WAMQSGYYD
-100 SAKFDDQG
+100 SATLDPNSGD
-108 KVTSGTQYFSIA
+108 VTKGTQYFTPAA
-120 GSTAGIDST
+120 GTAGIDQT
-129 AFPTVGDNNTSIT
+129 GFPTISSDNHSIT
-142 LKYAT
+142 LKYAK
-147 PYVDWELVNP
+147 PFVDWELFNP
-157 IAQPAHIVAKK
+157 MAQPAHIVAKK

-176 LTKLLKTLPKGDP
+176 MTKLLKGLPKGDP
-189 AAPVAANATLKKAAD
+189 SNPQPADPTLKKAAD
-204 FVNTGYDVTAF
+204 FVNTGYDITAF

-221 LVSSGPFVV
+221 LVASGPYVV
-230 SSWTPGQSLT
+230 SSWTPGQSVT
-240 MAQNKYYDGGLKP
+240 MTKNKYFWGDNKGN
-253 SVDKI
+253 VDKI
-258 VFRIIPDANAQ
+258 VFRIIPDPNAQ

-368 SVKNNGS
+368 SVKANGS
-375 SAYDKVDIDG
+375 SAYDKVDIEG

-413 AIQTSAAKAGFK
+413 AISTSAAKAGFK

-452 PGAGTAQIPQLFTT
+452 PGAGTSQIPQLFTT
-466 NGGGNYNRF
+466 GGGGNYNRYNNMNDVAVQSQTTVDKGELTKLEQQIDTATF
-475 SAANDDALATADH
+475 KDAYGLPLFQLPGVFGASARVDGVKYMGNQTGPFWNFWEWTVKSSTA
-488 ARHEQAGVAGEEHRQ
+488 
-503 DRLLAGLRSA
+503 
-513 AVPAAGCLRCHR
+513 
-525 SRRRREVHGQ
+525 
-535 PERPVLELLGVD
+535 
-547 RQVLDR
+547 
-553 EVTLDQGECPGNPP
+553 
-567 GTLLRR
+567 
-573 GVGFESTPR
+573 
-582 YHVVGG
+582 
-588 RDPTVSSKSRRASPQ
+588 K
-603 LSRPTRSWRAL
+603 
-614 SVKVLNLWRVSS
+614 

>member
-1 MTVAVVNDFTSFNSQ
+1 LHIKGRKVRYAVSAVAVAGVAALALSACTTTGSTGTSSAAKGGTVTVAVVNDFTSFNSQ

-52 KFGKFEKLS
+52 KFGTFKKIS

-108 KVTSGTQYFSIA
+108 NVTSGTQYFSIA

-176 LTKLLKTLPKGDP
+176 LTKLLKTLPKGNPD
-189 AAPVAANATLKKAAD
+189 AP
-204 FVNTGYDVTAF
+204 VTAF

-240 MAQNKYYDGGLKP
+240 MTQNKYYDGGLKP

-274 NGEVDII
+274 NGEVDVI

-368 SVKNNGS
+368 TVKNNGS

-413 AIQTSAAKAGFK
+413 AISASAAKAGFK

-475 SAANDDALATADH
+475 SAANDDALAT
-488 ARHEQAGVAGEEHRQ
+488 QT
-503 DRLLAGLRSA
+503 
-513 AVPAAGCLRCHR
+513 
-525 SRRRREVHGQ
+525 
-535 PERPVLELLGVD
+535 
-547 RQVLDR
+547 
-553 EVTLDQGECPGNPP
+553 TLDTSKLVSLEKNIDKTAFSQGYGLPLFQLPGVF
-567 GTLLRR
+567 
-573 GVGFESTPR
+573 GVNARVDGVKYMGNQNGPFWNFWEWTVKSSTA
-582 YHVVGG
+582 
-588 RDPTVSSKSRRASPQ
+588 K
-603 LSRPTRSWRAL
+603 
-614 SVKVLNLWRVSS
+614 